1 MEIETWLVARKSSIK
16 MMARPKFNYFRSRKH
31 LMNVA
36 SLPCQNCYIEGQ
48 TQAAHSIWAE
58 HGKARSLKAS
68 DEFTAALCQ
77 VCHQEIDQGA
87 KLSKEQ
93 RRMLW
98 DLAYYRTVNR
108 LKSQGVW
115 PDHLP

>member
-1 MEIETWLVARKSSIK
+1 MI
-16 MMARPKFNYFRSRKH
+16 PKFNYFRSNKH
-31 LMNVA
+31 LKNVA
-36 SLPCQNCYIEGQ
+36 SLACQVCGVEGQ
-48 TQAAHSIWAE
+48 TQAAHSNQLK
-58 HGKARSLKAS
+58 HGKGRGIKAS

-77 VCHQEIDQGA
+77 TCHTELDSGA

-108 LKSQGVW
+108 LKSQGIW
-115 PDHLP
+115 PKELSQD